1 VGVRAR
7 GGSAHTGRGAVSFL
21 TEVLSRARG
30 AGASGPLTLRADSG
44 FYSTKVVG
52 ACVKARVAY
61 SITIKMSKGL
71 HTAIDAIA
79 EPDWAPIPYFL
90 ADGAD
95 VAETT
100 YRPFGQKEAVRLIVR
115 RVRPTPGSQLA
126 LFTSY
131 SYHAFVTDRLGETIA
146 LESDHRRHAE
156 VELVIRDLNRS
167 HSHCALISPSLREQ
181 SILLR
186 SCLYMQATAP
196 PPPDVHGGQL
206 TAVDPVQHG
215 LAGHP
220 ERLGGLVERQPAAG
234 GVLGHLGA
242 KRLVEA
248 DPPWCPR
255 GELLTG
261 DEPVGQPAVDGPDPH
276 GRRARRL
283 RC

>member
-1 VGVRAR
+1 
-7 GGSAHTGRGAVSFL
+7 
-21 TEVLSRARG
+21 
-30 AGASGPLTLRADSG
+30 
-44 FYSTKVVG
+44 
-52 ACVKARVAY
+52 
-61 SITIKMSKGL
+61 
-71 HTAIDAIA
+71 
-79 EPDWAPIPYFL
+79 
-90 ADGAD
+90 

-100 YRPFGQKEAVRLIVR
+100 YAPFGQKEAVRLIVR

-167 HSHCALISPSLREQ
+167 HSHCALISLSLREQ

-186 SCLYMQATAP
+186 SCLYTQATAP
-196 PPPDVHGGQL
+196 SPPDVHGGKL
-206 TAVDPVQHG
+206 TALDPVQHG

-220 ERLGGLVERQPAAG
+220 ERLGRLFERQPAVG

-242 KRLVEA
+242 KLLVEA
-248 DPPWCPR
+248 NAPWGPR

-261 DEPVGQPAVDGPDPH
+261 DEPVGRDHANLP
-276 GRRARRL
+276 RL
-283 RC
+283 DH